1 MSPLIPC
8 MLSNV
13 GKQQTII
20 QEQKIVLNLN
30 RAFKANI
37 ENNSRYRGADRISP
51 EHVVSDN
58 LNLAISE
65 GEFITI
71 LVHSEGGK
79 SILFNMLANIDISND
94 ETKLIEG
101 FLIDSNIKQI
111 FNGTRNLYYSS
122 TSPQPYSK
130 TIDAVPTSR
139 FRCEFSSTDQSS

>member
-13 GKQQTII
+13 GEQQTII

-37 ENNSRYRGADRISP
+37 ENNSKCRRADRIST
-51 EHVVSDN
+51 EYIVSDS

-71 LVHSEGGK
+71 TGHSECGK
-79 SILFNMLANIDISND
+79 SILFNMLANIDSSNGD
-94 ETKLIEG
+94 SKLIEG
-101 FLIDSNIKQI
+101 FLIDSVTEQIIK
-111 FNGTRNLYYSS
+111 GTRGMYLSS
-122 TSPQPYSK
+122 TPSQPYSK

-139 FRCEFSSTDQSS
+139 FNYEISSTDQSS

>member
-1 MSPLIPC
+1 

-20 QEQKIVLNLN
+20 QGQKIVLNLN

-37 ENNSRYRGADRISP
+37 ENNSRCRAADRISP
-51 EHVVSDN
+51 EHVVSDI

-71 LVHSEGGK
+71 LGHSECGK
-79 SILFNMLANIDISND
+79 NILFNMLVNIDIPND
-94 ETKLIEG
+94 ETKPIEG

-111 FNGTRNLYYSS
+111 FNGTRDLYYSS

>member
-1 MSPLIPC
+1 MSSLISC

-13 GKQQTII
+13 GKRRAII

-37 ENNSRYRGADRISP
+37 ENNSKYRGADRISP
-51 EHVVSDN
+51 ERIVSDN

-71 LVHSEGGK
+71 LEPSECGK
-79 SILFNMLANIDISND
+79 SILFNMLANIDTSND
-94 ETKLIEG
+94 DSKLIEG
-101 FLIDSNIKQI
+101 LLIAV
-111 FNGTRNLYYSS
+111 SS
-122 TSPQPYSK
+122 TPSQPHSK

-139 FRCEFSSTDQSS
+139 SRYEISSTDQSR

>member
-1 MSPLIPC
+1 

-13 GKQQTII
+13 GKQQTTI

-37 ENNSRYRGADRISP
+37 ENNSKYRGADRISP
-51 EHVVSDN
+51 ERIVSDN

-71 LVHSEGGK
+71 LEHSECGK
-79 SILFNMLANIDISND
+79 SILFNMLADIDTSND
-94 ETKLIEG
+94 ESKLIEG
-101 FLIDSNIKQI
+101 LLIDSITKQI
-111 FNGTRNLYYSS
+111 IKGTRDMSFSS
-122 TSPQPYSK
+122 TPSQPHSK

-139 FRCEFSSTDQSS
+139 FRYEISSTDQSR